1 MLKTYP
7 FKFNNVSIPFPN
19 SVDFSNEVLE
29 NVNETEAG
37 TDIVQIRRM
46 KKTTISMSFRL
57 MDSYL
62 AFFEG
67 YAYSSSTITVSIF
80 DATTQAYITK
90 TMRMRNFKYSLV
102 EKSELVND
110 INGMYDISF
119 DLIEM

>member
-67 YAYSSSTITVSIF
+67 YAYSSSTITVSIY
-80 DATTQAYITK
+80 DATTRAYITK
-90 TMRMRNFKYSLV
+90 TMRMRDFKYSLV

-119 DLIEM
+119 NLIEM

>member
-7 FKFNNVSIPFPN
+7 LKFDGTAIPFPN
-19 SVDFSNEVLE
+19 SYSIANSVLE
-29 NVNETEAG
+29 NVNESEAG
-37 TDIVQIRRM
+37 MDIVQIRRM
-46 KKTTISMSFRL
+46 QKMTLSLSFRL

-67 YAYSSSTITVSIF
+67 YAYSSSTIEVSIY
-80 DATTQAYITK
+80 DAVTKAYTTK
-90 TMRMRNFKYSLV
+90 TMRMRDFQYKLV

-119 DLIEM
+119 SLIEM